1 MSRIRCFIAVPTPIP
16 IIERITALMTDL
28 RSVPSDVK
36 WEHTEKL
43 HITLKFLGS
52 MEESYL
58 ELLEN
63 ELKEKVQVISQ
74 FDYKYEGIGAFPN
87 LHLPRVYWVGT
98 SDNRALIQLNE
109 SVEQVTRSFSVASD
123 DRPFH
128 PHVTIGRVKGSR
140 GINLLTARVK
150 SVTFEPVAARC
161 SEILMMKS
169 DLEATGSRYSILSR
183 IPLNL

>member
-1 MSRIRCFIAVPTPIP
+1 MSRIRCFIAVPTPP
-16 IIERITALMTDL
+16 TIIERITALMTDL

-36 WEHTEKL
+36 WEHAEKL
-43 HITLKFLGS
+43 HITLKFIGAI
-52 MEESYL
+52 EEPDL
-58 ELLEN
+58 ELLVGM
-63 ELKEKVQVISQ
+63 LKEKVRAIPQ

-87 LHLPRVYWVGT
+87 LHHPRVYWVGT
-98 SDNRALIQLNE
+98 SDNRSLIQLSE
-109 SVEQVTRSFSVASD
+109 SVEQVARSFSVAND